1 MSEQPKNSKIP
12 ERSATTVSEA
22 KRKRLIKPQLEP
34 TVDLP
39 SLIIGKLIRYVII
52 PCLLFYGNHLLENL
66 TNEMKSISKSQSELA
81 IKLDV
86 QQANIEK
93 RLEIMEYR
101 LSVLEASYGKI
112 HTKLFGE

>member
-1 MSEQPKNSKIP
+1 MSEQQKNLNRQ
-12 ERSATTVSEA
+12 ERLDTQGSEA
-22 KRKRLIKPQLEP
+22 NQKRFAKPQPEP
-34 TVDLP
+34 VVDLP
-39 SLIIGKLIRYVII
+39 SLIIGKIIRYVVI

-101 LSVLEASYGKI
+101 LSVLETSYGKI